1 VIDEGI
7 DDSAAKMAEALK
19 PLDSEP
25 VHDIAGDLPRDIA
38 RDVSK
43 DPARPPI
50 RDLAQEAGIAKEPGR
65 DAYIEALRERLRD
78 PLRDPLR
85 DMLRDAAAAREPSPE
100 PPASSIAANLAPPP
114 EPVPLAVTVRSPGL
128 TVMAILMVLLGL
140 IGAALLAWQL
150 NMLQNQM
157 KYLSA
162 TVAQNAKV
170 ADAAGRLS
178 DAATQ
183 ANEIANQSLANATR
197 PWIGVDTV
205 EAGTIQA
212 GQSLTIEVRVR
223 NSGRTPSTDV
233 QGLFLVYISP
243 IDNPPALLTKQ
254 CDSCVRSVVLPDGT
268 VSYKLAVRDNVM
280 TAGEVERIKEGKDT
294 MWIVGR
300 LDYRD
305 SEGEPHTTKS
315 CLYYRTGGIPSFTAC
330 SDGNSAS

>member
-1 VIDEGI
+1 MIDDGI
-7 DDSAAKMAEALK
+7 DDSAAKMAEALQA
-19 PLDSEP
+19 PGSVP

-38 RDVSK
+38 QDA
-43 DPARPPI
+43 ARPAI
-50 RDLAQEAGIAKEPGR
+50 RGLAQEAGTAKEPMR
-65 DAYIEALRERLRD
+65 DAYLESLRERLRD

-85 DMLRDAAAAREPSPE
+85 EMLRDTAASHEPPQE
-100 PPASSIAANLAPPP
+100 PPASAIAATLAPPP
-114 EPVPLAVTVRSPGL
+114 EPAPLAVTVRSPGL
-128 TVMAILMVLLGL
+128 TVMAVLIVLLGL

-150 NMLQNQM
+150 NLLQDQTRD
-157 KYLSA
+157 LRA
-162 TVAQNAKV
+162 AIAQNGKV

-183 ANEIANQSLANATR
+183 ANEIANQSLVNTTR

-223 NSGRTPSTDV
+223 NSGRTASTDV

-254 CDSCVRSVVLPDGT
+254 CDSCVRSVLLPNGT
-268 VSYKLAVRDNVM
+268 VSYKLSVRDNVM
-280 TAGEVERIKEGKDT
+280 SAGEVERIKAGKDT

-305 SEGEPHTTKS
+305 GEGELHTTRS

-330 SDGNSAS
+330 SDGNSAG